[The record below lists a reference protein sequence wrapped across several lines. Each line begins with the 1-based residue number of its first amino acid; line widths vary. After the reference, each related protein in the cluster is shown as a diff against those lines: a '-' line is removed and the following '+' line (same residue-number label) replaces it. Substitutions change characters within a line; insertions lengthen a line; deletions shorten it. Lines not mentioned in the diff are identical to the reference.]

1 MYQCIRWWFDFGW
14 RDAQG
19 RMNGKLKGREGACV
33 RQTFFSPIELNDLA
47 CRFAAAAS
55 LVNRW
60 TLVFGDLYSFF
71 RCFVP
76 CDVAA
81 TSHLCLVV
89 SATCPLCGGNISC
102 SSSKTTHDIQKRKM
116 YAMQAMHMFWK
127 IPPFLAIIA
136 NLFRDQWPWAQLR
149 AVRWWWGEVTSCL
162 FSLALHLKEQLPVGM
177 EILVN
182 TTRTTCLYYGYVTAN
197 AAAKSFFAGTHARST
212 FN

>member
-1 MYQCIRWWFDFGW
+1 MYQCIRSWFDFGW

-19 RMNGKLKGREGACV
+19 RMDGKLKGREGACV
-33 RQTFFSPIELNDLA
+33 RPTFFSPIELNDLA

-60 TLVFGDLYSFF
+60 TLVFGDLYSCF

-81 TSHLCLVV
+81 TSHLCWVV
-89 SATCPLCGGNISC
+89 SATCPLAIFHVLPV
-102 SSSKTTHDIQKRKM
+102 KLHIQKRKM

-127 IPPFLAIIA
+127 IHPFLAIIA

-162 FSLALHLKEQLPVGM
+162 FSLALHLKEKLPVGM

-182 TTRTTCLYYGYVTAN
+182 TTTCLYYGYVTAN
-197 AAAKSFFAGTHARST
+197 AAAKSFFAWTQARST
-212 FN
+212 CN